1 MDELLENHWHHL
13 PIAEVRQILEVHA
26 DGLRDLEVRHRL
38 ERFGPN
44 QVTAVRQRSAMLRLL
59 AQFNNPLIYI
69 LLASAVVTALL
80 KGPVDAI
87 AIALVVVVNALLGFV
102 QESRAEAEIE
112 SLRRMVTTEATV
124 IREGERKRVP
134 SAELVPGDLVALQSG
149 DRVPA
154 DLRLAEVRELHVDES
169 ALTGESVPVPKDLG
183 PLAVDAPLA
192 ERFDMAYAGS
202 VVTYGQARGLVVA
215 TGDGTETGRI
225 AKLVGSASPLETPL
239 TRKIAHFSK
248 VLLVG
253 IVALAA
259 TAFIVGVLRRES
271 WAEMLIAAVT
281 LAVAAIPEGL
291 PAVVTITLAIG
302 VRRMARRRAIIRKLP
317 AVETLGSTTVV
328 CSDKTGTLTRNE
340 MTVVRV
346 QAGGE
351 TFELEGSGYEPSGEV
366 RRAGQPLRPGEG
378 SALEECL
385 RAGILCNDTQL
396 ERIGER
402 WQVQGDPTEA
412 ALRVSAAKLGLARP
426 EALAR
431 FHRLDEIPFESD
443 RQYMATL
450 HTDGDVRRVDLKG
463 SVERVLARCTHAL
476 GASGQALELNA
487 QAVLAQAEALASR
500 GLRVLA
506 FAKKVLEADRAHLTH
521 EDVAADMVF
530 LGLQAMLDPPRP
542 EAIAAVRACRS
553 AGVRVKM
560 ITGDHPLTAAAIA
573 RELGLEGSGQAI
585 TGRELERLHERE
597 LIDVADR
604 CSVFARVAPEQKLEL
619 VEALQSRG
627 HVVAMTGDGVND
639 APALRKADIGVAMG
653 ITGTDAAKEA
663 AAMVLTDDD
672 FATIEAAIEE
682 GRGVFDNLTKF
693 IVWTLPT
700 NIGQGMVILA
710 AVVLGLLLPILPVQV
725 LWINMTT
732 AVFLGLALAFE
743 PKEAGIM
750 ARPPRARDTP
760 ILTAELVTR
769 TLFISALL
777 LVAAFGVFEWEQ
789 SVGEDL
795 ASART
800 AAVNVFV
807 LVQGFYLFNCRSLT
821 RSVFSVGLFSN
832 LWAVG
837 GLITMIAAQV
847 AFTYLPIL
855 NHLFKSDP
863 VRPLAWLWALLASLL
878 GVLFVGLEKWVR
890 GRIRKRRP
898 RRPLRK
904 SRVQHA

>member
-13 PIAEVRQILEVHA
+13 PLAEVRQLLDA
-26 DGLRDLEVRHRL
+26 QPDGLCADEVRRRL

-44 QVTAVRQRSAMLRLL
+44 QVSAVSRRSALLRLL

-69 LLASAVVTALL
+69 LILSAVVTALL

-87 AIALVVVVNALLGFV
+87 AIVLVVVINAVTGFV

-124 IREGERKRVP
+124 VRDGERRRVP
-134 SAELVPGDLVALQSG
+134 SAELVPGDRVALQSG

-154 DLRLAEVRELHVDES
+154 DLRLVEVRELHVDES
-169 ALTGESVPVPKDLG
+169 ALTGESVPVPKDLAS
-183 PLAVDAPLA
+183 LAVDAPLA

-202 VVTYGQARGLVVA
+202 VVTYGQAQGLVVA

-225 AKLVGSASPLETPL
+225 AKLVGTASPLETPL
-239 TRKIAHFSK
+239 TRKISQFSK

-253 IVALAA
+253 ILVLAA
-259 TAFIVGVLRRES
+259 AAFAVGVLRRES

-302 VRRMARRRAIIRKLP
+302 VKRMARRRAIIRKLP

-340 MTVVRV
+340 MTVVQV
-346 QAGGE
+346 LAGSE
-351 TFELEGSGYEPSGEV
+351 SFELEGKGYEPSGEV
-366 RRAGQPLRPGEG
+366 RRAGLPVHA
-378 SALEECL
+378 SDATALEECL
-385 RAGILCNDTQL
+385 RAGILCNDTKL
-396 ERIGER
+396 ARYGER
-402 WQVQGDPTEA
+402 WRVQGDPTEA
-412 ALRVSAAKLGLARP
+412 ALRVSAAKLGLADL
-426 EALAR
+426 ASLAR
-431 FHRLDEIPFESD
+431 FQRLDEIPFESD

-450 HTDGDVRRVDLKG
+450 HTDGDARRVDLKG
-463 SVERVLARCTHAL
+463 SVERVLARCTRAL
-476 GASGQALELNA
+476 DASGGEQAFDPQEVQA
-487 QAVLAQAEALASR
+487 QADSLASR

-506 FAKKVLEADRAHLTH
+506 FAKKTLAPNRTHLTH
-521 EDVAADMVF
+521 EDVARDMVF

-573 RELGLEGSGQAI
+573 RELGLENPSPAI
-585 TGRELERLHERE
+585 TGRELERFHERAR
-597 LIDVADR
+597 IDAAER
-604 CSVFARVAPEQKLEL
+604 HSVFARVAPEQKLEL
-619 VEALQSRG
+619 VEALQARG

-639 APALRKADIGVAMG
+639 APALRRADIGVAMG

-663 AAMVLTDDD
+663 ADMVLTDDD

-682 GRGVFDNLTKF
+682 GRAVFDNLTKF

-700 NIGQGMVILA
+700 NLGQGLVILA
-710 AVVLGLLLPILPVQV
+710 AIVLGLLLPILPVQV

-743 PKEAGIM
+743 PKESKLM

-760 ILTAELVTR
+760 ILTPELILR
-769 TLFISALL
+769 TLLISALL

-789 SVGEDL
+789 SVGEDI

-832 LWAVG
+832 PWAVV
-837 GLITMIAAQV
+837 GLVTMVGAQV
-847 AFTYLPIL
+847 AFTYVPLL

-863 VRPLAWLWALLASLL
+863 VRPMAWVWAVLASVVGALI
-878 GVLFVGLEKWVR
+878 VGLEKW
-890 GRIRKRRP
+890 IRARLRNRPP
-898 RRPLRK
+898 RRRVRRL
-904 SRVQHA
+904 RVQHA